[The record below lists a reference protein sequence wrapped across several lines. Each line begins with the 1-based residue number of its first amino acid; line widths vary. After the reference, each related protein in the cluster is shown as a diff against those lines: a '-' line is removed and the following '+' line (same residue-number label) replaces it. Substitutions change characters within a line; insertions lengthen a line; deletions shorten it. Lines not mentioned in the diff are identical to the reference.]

1 MRFPRRLAR
10 IDRAKTEELLLS
22 AVDKG
27 VNYFDTAYIYPGSE
41 ETLGQVL
48 EKNNLRD
55 QIFLA
60 TKLPLISLKSR
71 DDYEDIFAEQL
82 SRLRTDH
89 IDYYFMHNLSDT
101 SLWERLRAIGIE
113 DWISKKKK
121 TGHIRQLGFSFH
133 GSQCEFFSLL
143 DAYDWDFCQIQYNYV
158 GENYQAGAA
167 GLRKAAAKGL
177 PVFVMAPLLGGKLA
191 NDLPRKVLNVFKS
204 ADSQLSPSA
213 WGLRWLWNQPEV
225 TMVLSGMSA
234 IPQLDD
240 NVAIADAATAGMLT
254 GNEKEIYGAAAE
266 AFSNSFKIP
275 CTGCNYCMP
284 CPQKINIPG
293 VFSAYN
299 LYYALG
305 AYQGIRQY
313 VSSTGLDDPGKQ
325 YSPSRCVRCGLCET
339 HCPQHIKIID
349 SLELARGRLEP
360 FWLKIVLFLINKF
373 IRGV

>member
-1 MRFPRRLAR
+1 MRFPRKLAR

-22 AVDKG
+22 AVEKG

-60 TKLPLISLKSR
+60 TKLPLINLKSR
-71 DDYEDIFAEQL
+71 NDYEGIFAEQL

-101 SLWERLRAIGIE
+101 SLWERLRAIGVE
-113 DWISKKKK
+113 DWICKKKK

-133 GSQCEFFSLL
+133 GSQYEFFSLL

-240 NVAIADAATAGMLT
+240 NAAIADTATAGMFT

-266 AFSNSFKIP
+266 AFSDSFKIP

-313 VSSTGLDDPGKQ
+313 VSNTGLDDPGKQ
-325 YSPSRCVRCGLCET
+325 YSPSRCVRCGLCEK
-339 HCPQHIKIID
+339 HCPQHIKIMD
-349 SLELARGRLEP
+349 SLELAHGKLEP
-360 FWLKIVLFLINKF
+360 FWLKIVLFLLNKF

>member
-1 MRFPRRLAR
+1 MRFPRKLAR

-22 AVDKG
+22 AVEKG

-41 ETLGQVL
+41 EILGQVL

-55 QIFLA
+55 KIFLA

-71 DDYEDIFAEQL
+71 DDYEGIFAEQL
-82 SRLRTDH
+82 SRLKTNR

-101 SLWERLRAIGIE
+101 NLWERLRAMGIE
-113 DWISKKKK
+113 DWICKMKK
-121 TGHIRQLGFSFH
+121 TGHIMQLGFSFH

-167 GLRKAAAKGL
+167 GLRRAAAKGL

-191 NDLPRKVLNVFKS
+191 NYLPRKVLNVFKS
-204 ADSQLSPSA
+204 ADSRLSPSA

-225 TMVLSGMSA
+225 TMALSGMGA

-240 NVAIADAATAGMLT
+240 NVAIADTATAGMLT
-254 GNEKEIYGAAAE
+254 GNEKEIYVAAAE
-266 AFSNSFKIP
+266 AFSDSFKIP

-360 FWLKIVLFLINKF
+360 FWLKIVLFLLNKF